1 MRFHLTALALTV
13 GLFWGAAICLVA
25 SANAIW
31 PNYGGAFLQLVASLY
46 PGYQPVASV
55 REIVV
60 GTAYGFVDGAIGG
73 WLFGWLYNFLLQ
85 RLLGGTV

>member
-13 GLFWGAAICLVA
+13 GLFWAAAILLVA

-31 PNYGGAFLQLVASLY
+31 PSYGGAFLQLVASMY

-55 REIVV
+55 REIIV

-73 WLFGWLYNFLLQ
+73 WLFGWLYNLLS
-85 RLLGGTV
+85 RRFLGGAV